1 MKKNI
6 YYIYLIMA
14 KKYIGKTFETPY
26 ITRVF
31 GNFFWRATKGCLL
44 EGGEKNR
51 EQRSKIEARNV

>member
-1 MKKNI
+1 M
-6 YYIYLIMA
+6 YLIMA